1 MNPASTINRG
11 ATRSISPASAASNS
25 SRLEKRRCS
34 TRRVAT
40 PRAAAVSRPLA
51 SASLL
56 MTVVIGSAA
65 SSNACRLLPR
75 PEMST
80 ATDMNRSVDPRRS
93 VAVFLEQR
101 EHALASIQV
110 QRAERDEGRTAP
122 QFPLHAEGHH
132 DAAIMDHALRH
143 HRLVRGD
150 LGMAGHKFLAQLPD
164 RRQIARQVSVQRAF
178 GEHDQLIAVGQAVF
192 QERDLRLH
200 RELIEGED
208 LLLNLLDLQK
218 WNAAS
223 ASELEQLDVE
233 RRPVLPG
240 GAAQVEEHAPW
251 LEPVDELARQPD
263 RLQMLHRALE
273 VLRPDL
279 LFQRLVIEEQ
289 RRFQE
294 ALLAVCIGH
303 EFQHQAFR
311 AVERSAHNGRQFGES
326 RVRYMDGAKHMTG
339 RDTLL
344 RHAPEQAAREALIRR
359 RPGGNGR
366 KQKARK
372 KKSASI
378 HDPGPIIASG
388 RTQRSKSSALTWPS
402 AIAASRNVV
411 PSRCAFLAISAARS

>member
-1 MNPASTINRG
+1 MNPARTINRG
-11 ATRSISPASAASNS
+11 ATQSISSASAASNA
-25 SRLEKRRCS
+25 SRLKKRRCS
-34 TRRVAT
+34 TTRVAT
-40 PRAAAVSRPLA
+40 PRAVAVSRPLA

-56 MTVVIGSAA
+56 MTVVIGNPA
-65 SSNACRLLPR
+65 SSNACMLLPR

-80 ATDMNRSVDPRRS
+80 AKDMNRSVDPRRS

-101 EHALASIQV
+101 EHALVAIQV
-110 QRAERDEGRTAP
+110 QRAERDEGCTAP

-132 DAAIMDHALRH
+132 DAAIVDYTLRH
-143 HRLVRGD
+143 YRLVGGD
-150 LGMAGHKFLAQLPD
+150 LGVPGHEFLAQLPD
-164 RRQIARQVSVQRAF
+164 RCQITRQVSLQRAV
-178 GEHDQLIAVGQAVF
+178 GEHDQLIAVRQAVF

-218 WNAAS
+218 RNAAG
-223 ASELEQLDVE
+223 ARELEQLDVE
-233 RRPVLPG
+233 RRTVLPG

-251 LEPVDELARQPD
+251 LEPVHELARQPD
-263 RLQMLHRALE
+263 RLQVLHRALE

-294 ALLAVCIGH
+294 ALLAVRIGH

-311 AVERSAHNGRQFGES
+311 AAERPAHGSRQLGES
-326 RVRYMDGAKHMTG
+326 RIRYMDGAEHMAR
-339 RDTLL
+339 RDVFL
-344 RHAPEQAAREALIRR
+344 RHAPEQAAREAFIGR

-372 KKSASI
+372 KKTASI

-388 RTQRSKSSALTWPS
+388 RTQRSKSSALT
-402 AIAASRNVV
+402 
-411 PSRCAFLAISAARS
+411 